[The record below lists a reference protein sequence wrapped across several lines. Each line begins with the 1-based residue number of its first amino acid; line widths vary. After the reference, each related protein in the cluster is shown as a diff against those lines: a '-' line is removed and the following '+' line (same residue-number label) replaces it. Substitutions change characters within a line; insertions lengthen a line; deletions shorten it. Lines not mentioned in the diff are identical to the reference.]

1 MTKWGRRDKPENA
14 QGVRMLDQTAKLK
27 DWLGR
32 SRKEDDELSTGSV
45 RRLAA
50 MLDQDPA
57 AYKRGVELP
66 ESWYAILFGP
76 TARQSTI
83 GRDGHPRTGGDD
95 ILPPLNN
102 TRRMFAGRRATF
114 HKPLRVGDMV
124 ERVSTVRGVEPKT
137 GRTGSFVLVTIVH
150 EMTTRSGL
158 AVTEEQDLVY
168 REDVG
173 AGADGAAKPAQQATP
188 RAATEKADHTVEWT
202 PDTVQLFRY
211 SALTFNAHRIH
222 YDLPYTREVEGYP
235 ALVINGGLT
244 ALMLVEAARPNLS
257 GTIAGYD
264 ARAMAPL
271 FMGQTVLLN
280 SRASGDTVE
289 TWASSADG
297 GVHYRVNISLNKK

>member
-1 MTKWGRRDKPENA
+1 MP
-14 QGVRMLDQTAKLK
+14 DQTAKLK

-32 SRKEDDELSTGSV
+32 SRKEDDELSLGSV

-50 MLDQDPA
+50 MLDLDPA
-57 AYKRGVELP
+57 PYKRGSELP
-66 ESWYAILFGP
+66 EAWYAILFGP
-76 TARQSTI
+76 TARQSII
-83 GRDGHPRTGGDD
+83 GRDGHPKTGDD
-95 ILPPLNN
+95 LLPPLHN

-114 HKPLRVGDMV
+114 HRPLKVGDMV
-124 ERVSTVRGVEPKT
+124 ERVSTVRQVEPKT

-150 EMTTRSGL
+150 EISARSGL

-168 REDVG
+168 REDV
-173 AGADGAAKPAQQATP
+173 AAAADGAAKPAQQAAP
-188 RAATEKADHTVEWT
+188 KAATEQADHTVEWK

-211 SALTFNAHRIH
+211 SALTFNGHRIH

-244 ALMLVEAARPNLS
+244 ALMLVEAARAKLA
-257 GTIAGYD
+257 GTIVGYD

-271 FMGQTVLLN
+271 FLGQIVLLN
-280 SRASGDTVE
+280 SRATGDTVE
-289 TWASSADG
+289 TWASSPEG

>member
-1 MTKWGRRDKPENA
+1 
-14 QGVRMLDQTAKLK
+14 MLDQTASLK

-32 SRKEDDELSTGSV
+32 KRSEDDELSVGSV

-50 MLDQDPA
+50 MLDQDPG

-76 TARQSTI
+76 TARQSSI
-83 GRDGHPRTGGDD
+83 GRDGHPRTGDD
-95 ILPPLNN
+95 LLPPLNN
-102 TRRMFAGRRATF
+102 TRRMFAGRRVKF

-124 ERVSTVRGVEPKT
+124 ERVSTVRQVEPKT
-137 GRTGSFVLVTIVH
+137 GRTGSFVLVTVVH
-150 EMTTRSGL
+150 EMSAG
-158 AVTEEQDLVY
+158 AGVAITEEQDLVY
-168 REDVG
+168 REAVS
-173 AGADGAAKPAQQATP
+173 APADGASKPVQQAKPQ
-188 RAATEKADHTVEWT
+188 AATEKADHAVEWT

-211 SALTFNAHRIH
+211 SALTYNAHRIH

-235 ALVINGGLT
+235 ALVINGGLI

-257 GTIAGYD
+257 GAIAGYD

-271 FMGQTVLLN
+271 FIGQTVLLN

-297 GVHYRVNISLNKK
+297 GVHYRVNILLNKK

>member
-1 MTKWGRRDKPENA
+1 MP
-14 QGVRMLDQTAKLK
+14 DQTASLK

-32 SRKEDDELSTGSV
+32 KRSEDDELSTGSV

-50 MLDQDPA
+50 MLDQDPT

-66 ESWYAILFGP
+66 ESWYALLFGP

-83 GRDGHPRTGGDD
+83 GRDGHPLTGDD
-95 ILPPLNN
+95 LLPPLPN
-102 TRRMFAGRRATF
+102 TRRMFAGRRVKF
-114 HKPLRVGDMV
+114 HKPLHVGDMV
-124 ERVSTVRGVEPKT
+124 ERVSTVRQVEPKT
-137 GRTGSFVLVTIVH
+137 GRTGSFVLVTVVH
-150 EMTTRSGL
+150 EMSAG
-158 AVTEEQDLVY
+158 AGIAITEEQDLVY
-168 REDVG
+168 REAVT
-173 AGADGAAKPAQQATP
+173 AEASSTAKPVQQAKP
-188 RAATEKADHTVEWT
+188 QAATEKADHAVEWK

-244 ALMLVEAARPNLS
+244 ALMLVEAARPTLS
-257 GTIAGYD
+257 GRVAGYD

-271 FMGQTVLLN
+271 FIGQTVLLN
-280 SRASGDTVE
+280 SRVAGDTVE

-297 GVHYRVNISLNKK
+297 GVHYRVNISLDKK